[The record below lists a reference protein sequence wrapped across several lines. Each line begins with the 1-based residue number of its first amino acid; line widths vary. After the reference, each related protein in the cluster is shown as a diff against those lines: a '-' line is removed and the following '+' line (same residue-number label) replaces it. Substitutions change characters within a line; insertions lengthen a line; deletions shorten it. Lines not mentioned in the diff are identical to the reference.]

1 MANGVIWLTS
11 TSSKLE
17 GRIVWES
24 SNNGATANTSTVIAS
39 LQVRR
44 NDGYQTKGT
53 WNGFLT
59 VADRTE
65 NFSNPSTT
73 VGSEWVTMVRVTR
86 NDFPHADDGTSKCW
100 INGECNGP
108 SGTSL
113 SGAKVSGNDTVT
125 LDKIPRYLNI
135 TSFEIKN
142 ITINTAQVFWSTDVP
157 RNDTHYYLN
166 NDTTGVGS
174 ATYGETIASDQ
185 KSGSFYVKGLSPN
198 TQYSIKISC
207 TRTDNGLVTTT
218 GNKTFSTYN
227 IATINQA
234 PNFNIGE
241 SPTINWSNPSGC
253 KTVTYAENIVNG
265 KIESQLTG
273 KIDVSGRTSYTYSLN
288 ASTLY
293 SKVPNSNSGTIRYV
307 IKSSN
312 DGKDYYNSVDRNYY
326 VTNSNPTFSNFTFK
340 DTNSKTTALTG
351 NNQKFIKG
359 YSSLQATV
367 STANKAVA
375 KNSATMKNYTLTV
388 GTKNSGEVA
397 YSSSADVNLSVNAI
411 DNNVVFVT
419 AKDSRQNTTAVQKT
433 ISNENY
439 YTYTDLT
446 ITKCTLTRS
455 DGGVGTQVTLNYE
468 GAIWNKS
475 FGSVTNAIV
484 SIKYEYKI
492 AGTSKWTTG
501 TTKLT
506 PTVSGSKY
514 SQTILIQGD
523 LAGSGF
529 NDQNSYDFRLTVSDK
544 LSTKQFSLTFGAG
557 TPLVAYHKNG
567 IAVGKKYD
575 TNNNSILQ
583 VYGNEKVDGN
593 LNATLEIKG
602 QNINAYYLGVISPA
616 KWLYLG
622 DFDFA
627 RQGRY
632 AIIDCFTGNGQN
644 GNAYQNTHIKIL
656 LKQGWTGEDLPI
668 GVTTQFTQNYNAN
681 YKVKISHTSKTK
693 CKLYMYVPFYY
704 NDLTYIVN
712 GSYYSFTALNTTLES
727 EPATD
732 KESTYYRTDS
742 DIIIPTVLYNNASG
756 TTGTVT
762 LSKSAQDYNYLEIFY
777 VNNHGDLNRSIRIS
791 APNGK
796 NISIESIEPNQS
808 DAATYLRTAFYN
820 ISGNTI
826 TYKYATYTALYNNG
840 EVQVNRN
847 QYSKITKVLG
857 WY

>member
-1 MANGVIWLTS
+1 MAKGIITLKS
-11 TSSKLE
+11 TKSNLE

-24 SNNGATANTSTVIAS
+24 SNNGPIKNTSTVIGT

-44 NDGYQTKGT
+44 NDGYTTKGA
-53 WNGFLT
+53 WSGFLT
-59 VADRTE
+59 VADTTN
-65 NFSNPSTT
+65 NFSNPSTI
-73 VGSEWVTMVRVTR
+73 VGSNWVTMTKVTR
-86 NDFPHADDGTSKCW
+86 NNFPHDEDGTSKCW
-100 INGECNGP
+100 LNASCNAP

-113 SGAKVSGNDTVT
+113 AGEKVTGSDTVT
-125 LDKIPRYLNI
+125 LDKIARYANFSKHQLNRVTIHKVRVLYRPDRTI
-135 TSFEIKN
+135 T
-142 ITINTAQVFWSTDVP
+142 TV
-157 RNDTHYYLN
+157 
-166 NDTTGVGS
+166 
-174 ATYGETIASDQ
+174 
-185 KSGSFYVKGLSPN
+185 
-198 TQYSIKISC
+198 QYSL
-207 TRTDNGLVTTT
+207 NG
-218 GNKTFSTYN
+218 GDWK
-227 IATINQA
+227 
-234 PNFNIGE
+234 
-241 SPTINWSNPSGC
+241 SPTIISGTSTSANNDVVYEVSGLNANTSYTIKTRIQCNGLWTESSTIKFTTYDIARLTNVPNANIGASQNIQWSNPGGATLKLKLC
-253 KTVTYAENIVNG
+253 KTDNTTIIDYGTVTGTNKSV
-265 KIESQLTG
+265 TP
-273 KIDVSGRTSYTYSLN
+273 T
-288 ASTLY
+288 ASTIYALTPNANTY
-293 SKVPNSNSGTIRYV
+293 KARYILTTTLDGISDTNSKDCTFT
-307 IKSSN
+307 
-312 DGKDYYNSVDRNYY
+312 
-326 VTNSNPTFSNFTFK
+326 VTKSNPTFSNFTFK
-340 DTNSKTTALTG
+340 DTNSKTIALTG

-359 YSSLQATV
+359 YSNLQATV

-375 KNSATMKNYTLTV
+375 KNFATMKTYTLTT
-388 GTKNSGEVA
+388 GTKNSGDVA
-397 YSSSADVNLSVNAI
+397 YSSSADVNLSVSAI
-411 DNNVVFVT
+411 DNNVVFVR

-501 TTKLT
+501 TTTLT

-514 SQTILIQGD
+514 SQTILIQGN

-544 LSTKQFSLTFGAG
+544 LSTKQFTTIFGAG
-557 TPLVAYHKNG
+557 TPLVAYHKKG

-583 VYGNEKVDGN
+583 VYGNQKVDGN
-593 LNATLEIKG
+593 LNATRGIKG
-602 QNINAYYLGVISPA
+602 QNINAYYLGIISSA
-616 KWLYLG
+616 KWIYVG

-627 RQGRY
+627 GQGRY
-632 AIIDCFTGNGQN
+632 AIIECFTGNGQN

-656 LKQGWTGEDLPI
+656 LKQGWTEGDLPI

-693 CKLYMYVPFYY
+693 CKLYMYVPFAY

-727 EPATD
+727 EPVTD

-742 DIIIPTVLYNNASG
+742 DIIIPTVLYDNASG
-756 TTGTVT
+756 TAGTVT

-791 APNGK
+791 TPNGK
-796 NISIESIEPNQS
+796 NISIESIEPDKS
-808 DAATYLRTAFYN
+808 DTGTYLRTAFYN
-820 ISGNTI
+820 ISGNAI
-826 TYKYATYTALYNNG
+826 TYKYATYTALHNNG
-840 EVQVNRN
+840 AVQVNRN
-847 QYSKITKVLG
+847 QSSKIIKVLG